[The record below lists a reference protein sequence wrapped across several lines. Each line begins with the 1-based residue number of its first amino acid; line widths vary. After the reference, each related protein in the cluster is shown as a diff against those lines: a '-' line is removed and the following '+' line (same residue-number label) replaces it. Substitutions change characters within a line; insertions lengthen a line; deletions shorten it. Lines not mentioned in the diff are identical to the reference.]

1 MSDTPPSKMSIDISI
16 HNVSILNALAA
27 QLGEETVLQMAKAY
41 ITTVTERR
49 RGIAPAEWQ
58 NKSVINLL
66 VKRTMAATATNLA
79 PLEEIVEIAATQGYI
94 ETDEFL
100 DALSRLRALKAV
112 IQEEAM
118 LQ

>member
-1 MSDTPPSKMSIDISI
+1 MSDTPPSRMSIDI
-16 HNVSILNALAA
+16 SILNALAA
-27 QLGEETVLQMAKAY
+27 QLGEETVLQMTKAY
-41 ITTVTERR
+41 ITTVMDRR
-49 RGIAPAEWQ
+49 RGIAPADWQ

-66 VKRTMAATATNLA
+66 VKRTMAATAANLA

-112 IQEEAM
+112 AQEEEM